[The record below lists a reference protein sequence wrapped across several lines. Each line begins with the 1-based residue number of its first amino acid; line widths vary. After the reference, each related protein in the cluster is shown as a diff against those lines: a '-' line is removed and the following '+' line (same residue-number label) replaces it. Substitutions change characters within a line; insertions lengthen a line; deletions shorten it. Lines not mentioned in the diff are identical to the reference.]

1 MTYNTNALA
10 RARVRGKM
18 EPMNSL
24 ADLQRRLEN
33 IVRTGT
39 VEAVDLKDPKAPRVR
54 VRDGELVTGW
64 LPFGTSR
71 AGATRT
77 WSAPT
82 KGEQVVMLSPSG
94 ELAAAVVI
102 CGLYCAANPAP
113 SSDPN
118 EHITIFGDKT
128 RMTYNDKTGLMVF
141 SGMRDVLIRASGSV
155 TLDTPQVTTTA
166 ALTAKGLLTYE
177 AGMSG
182 AGGATANG
190 DFTQSGGSLSS
201 NGVTLDGHTHGGVS
215 GGSDKSGAPTK

>member
-1 MTYNTNALA
+1 
-10 RARVRGKM
+10 M

-39 VEAVDLKDPKAPRVR
+39 VEDVDLKDPKAPRVR

-155 TLDTPQVTTTA
+155 SIDAPKTKLNGKV
-166 ALTAKGLLTYE
+166 E
-177 AGMSG
+177 HAGD
-182 AGGATANG
+182 A
-190 DFTQSGGSLSS
+190 LSS
-201 NGVTLDGHTHGGVS
+201 NGVTLDSHIHDGVRA
-215 GGSDKSGAPTK
+215 GPDKSGAPVK